1 MEDKEMD
8 SILKDGIITL
18 EEHEEIERHFRRD
31 ERLDA
36 MAEGEK
42 KGIRKGVRKGAK
54 ESTINIARNMLKEN
68 ADINFISKVTGLSSE
83 QIASFK

>member
-1 MEDKEMD
+1 MTNKDMD
-8 SILKDGIITL
+8 SILEDGIISI

-42 KGIRKGVRKGAK
+42 KGKK
-54 ESTINIARNMLKEN
+54 EEKADIARNMLKREC
-68 ADINFISKVTGLSSE
+68 DTQFISEITGLSNQ
-83 QIASFK
+83 QIATLK

>member
-1 MEDKEMD
+1 MEEYRKDMD
-8 SILKDGIITL
+8 SILEDGIITL

-42 KGIRKGVRKGAK
+42 KGAK
-54 ESTINIARNMLKEN
+54 EKSINIARNMLKN
-68 ADINFISKVTGLSSE
+68 NFSINDIHIATGLSKK
-83 QIASFK
+83 QISNIIVQ